1 MLILT
6 CNTCLGPPNLHDN
19 FLVMVE
25 ENTINTAI
33 DLRQAPAAFP
43 EPTIFTWRKNG
54 QLLIRFDQ
62 TFSNVTIPSVQRV
75 DTGNYSVFA
84 TNFVLDGSLEQVGND
99 SGSFYLDVICK
110 LLLAYCDTI

>member
-6 CNTCLGPPNLHDN
+6 CNTCLGPPNLRDN

-43 EPTIFTWRKNG
+43 EPTMFTWRK
-54 QLLIRFDQ
+54 LLTRFDQ
-62 TFSNVTIPSVQRV
+62 TFSNVTIPSVQRA

-84 TNFVLDGSLEQVGND
+84 TNFVLLDSSLEQVGND

-110 LLLAYCDTI
+110 LLLVYCDTI